1 MPEVR
6 TVRLSFLLGLAGPSY
21 AHLRAILTCALIFTA
36 FASVAGRQSSHFDHE
51 RLTIATTD
59 APRSDLISAGERRRY
74 AFFLRRNQRLHL
86 TFDLGDAQTR
96 VFVADPG
103 GGTMRE
109 RIHRRRGP
117 LDLSIIA
124 ESDGRHHVEIASLE
138 TDGPAR
144 ILTLTTA
151 RVRLADAR
159 DRRDDAAEAAFSAAE
174 MLCDQWRKEQFETAL
189 ERYEF
194 AARRWE
200 SLGRWDA
207 AFHAWAGMAETHTIR
222 GRRADALIAWR
233 RGAQAARRARDAY
246 AEAQALNGAG
256 DAALFQGQRALAKRL
271 FRDAFAKRFGLDAER
286 QTALSAAFHANLA
299 ELASL
304 KGDFAQ
310 TIDNLRR
317 SRTLREEIGD
327 RRGQA
332 HALLNLAYVHT
343 DQRRLQEAVA
353 FAQDA
358 LKLWRTLQDKR
369 GEALTLTAMGVM
381 NGALGNKQ
389 KALDSHRDAQTL
401 FNAIGDEQ
409 SEAVTLNGLGYA
421 YLDINQLET
430 ARDKYLEARR
440 INRRLGNRLFEA
452 STCSQI
458 GAVNLKLSKAT
469 SDPQLAAERREE
481 ARRAYQDC
489 MTISESAGRTRLAV
503 YGRMGVAEILTL
515 SQKFSEAEAA
525 YRAALALCLTIQD
538 LYGQSLAWQG
548 LGDAQTGRN
557 DLRAAEI
564 SYQRALEISL
574 RTKDSE
580 REAAA
585 VFALARLAVQDGR
598 PDAALTGVERA
609 IGIVE
614 KLRDEV
620 HSKNLRA
627 SYFASVQEYYRLAI
641 AILMRLERARPGND
655 YAVRAFEM
663 QERRRARSLIETLA
677 DAATE
682 SPHAAPPELLKRE
695 DDLRNAVDK
704 LVNELRQARGPHREE
719 IARELRRLKAEQE
732 EATSDVERARRPAVA
747 AVPAI
752 PSLAEIQSDLLDSE
766 TVLLEYHLGE
776 ERSYLW
782 AVARDSFAAY
792 ELPPRAALETAA
804 RSFYALVSD
813 PHADQ
818 GEFRRRAVEVGRLA
832 LAPAAAHIAGKRLLV
847 VAEGLLQQIPFDIS
861 PASDADDSD
870 VNVGVCREAVVIP
883 SAATLA
889 WLRRRS
895 PSAPSKDIAVL
906 ADPVFDDADPRI
918 AAVETPPGT
927 TRPSAAVE
935 TTSVSRFF
943 DESAPNARIPRLP
956 ATLQEAKA
964 IQALAAGRSA
974 LVATG
979 FDANLE
985 KARSPELGRYHI
997 VHIATHGLIDN
1008 ANPELSGLVLSLVNE
1023 RGAPQSGFLNVGDV
1037 YQLNLSADLVVLSA
1051 CRAGLGTELS
1061 GEGLIGLTRAFQ
1073 SAGARSVLASLW
1085 KADDAATAELMKL
1098 FYEGVFNRQLSFSAA
1113 MRAAKEEIRRQPRWR
1128 APYYWAGFV
1137 LHGEYHTA
1145 PFAPP
1150 PDWKRAAYWGAAG
1163 AVGLALASFV
1173 IVRRRRRPPK
1183 SLGDSAQNP

>member
-6 TVRLSFLLGLAGPSY
+6 TVRLSFILGLAGPSY
-21 AHLRAILTCALIFTA
+21 AHLRAIWTCALIFTA
-36 FASVAGRQSSHFDHE
+36 FASVAALPSHRSDHE
-51 RLTIATTD
+51 HFTLTATD
-59 APRSDLISAGERRRY
+59 APRRDLISAGERRRY
-74 AFFLRRNQRLHL
+74 AFFLRRNQRLRL
-86 TFDLGDAQTR
+86 TFDMGETQTQ
-96 VFVADPG
+96 VFVSDPG
-103 GGTMRE
+103 GATVRE

-117 LDLSIIA
+117 LALSIIA
-124 ESDGRHHVEIASLE
+124 ESDGHHHVEIASLE

-144 ILTLTTA
+144 VFTLTTA
-151 RVRLADAR
+151 PVRLADAR
-159 DRRDDAAEAAFSAAE
+159 DRLDDAAEDAFSAAE
-174 MLCDQWRKEQFETAL
+174 TLCDQWRKEQFETAL

-222 GRRADALIAWR
+222 GRRADAHIAWR
-233 RGAQAARRARDAY
+233 RAEQAARRARDAY
-246 AEAQALNGAG
+246 AEAQALNGVG
-256 DAALFQGQRALAKRL
+256 DATLFQGKRALAKRL
-271 FRDAFAKRFGLDAER
+271 FRDAFAKRFGLDSER

-299 ELASL
+299 ELTSL
-304 KGDFAQ
+304 DGDFAQ
-310 TIDNLRR
+310 TIDNLGRAR
-317 SRTLREEIGD
+317 ALWEKIGD

-332 HALLNLAYVHT
+332 HALLNLAYVYT
-343 DQRRLQEAVA
+343 DQRRLQEAVSS
-353 FAQDA
+353 AQEA

-389 KALDSHRDAQTL
+389 KALDSHRTAQTL
-401 FNAIGDEQ
+401 FNEIGDEQ

-421 YLDINQLET
+421 YLDINELET

-469 SDPQLAAERREE
+469 SDPQIAAERREE

-489 MTISESAGRTRLAV
+489 TTISELAGRAQLSV
-503 YGRMGVAEILTL
+503 YGRMGVAEILIL

-525 YRAALALCLTIQD
+525 YRAALALCLKIQN
-538 LYGQSLAWQG
+538 LYGQSIAWQG
-548 LGDAQTGRN
+548 LGDAQAGRN
-557 DLRAAEI
+557 DRRSAEI
-564 SYQRALEISL
+564 SYQRAIEVSL
-574 RTKDSE
+574 RTQDAA

-585 VFALARLAVQDGR
+585 VFALARLAAQDGR

-614 KLRDEV
+614 GLRDKV
-620 HSKNLRA
+620 DSKNLRA
-627 SYFASVQEYYRLAI
+627 SYFASVQEYYGLAI
-641 AILMRLERARPGND
+641 DILMRLERARPGND
-655 YAVRAFEM
+655 YAARAFEM

-682 SPHAAPPELLKRE
+682 SPREAPPELLKRE
-695 DDLRNAVDK
+695 GDLQSAVDR
-704 LVNELRQARGPHREE
+704 LVNELRRARGPHREE
-719 IARELRRLKAEQE
+719 IERELRRLKADLEQ
-732 EATSDVERARRPAVA
+732 ATSDVERARRPAA
-747 AVPAI
+747 AAPAI
-752 PSLAEIQSDLLDSE
+752 PSLAEIQSALLDSE

-782 AVARDSFAAY
+782 AVAHDSFAAY
-792 ELPPRAALETAA
+792 ELPPRAALEAA
-804 RSFYALVSD
+804 AQPLYALFSD
-813 PHADQ
+813 PKAD
-818 GEFRRRAVEVGRLA
+818 ESTFRRRAVEVGRLL
-832 LAPAAAHIAGKRLLV
+832 LAPAAAHIAGKRLLI
-847 VAEGLLQQIPFDIS
+847 VAEGLLQQVPFDIP
-861 PASDADDSD
+861 PATDAADSD

-883 SAATLA
+883 SAATLV

-895 PSAPSKDIAVL
+895 PPAPSKDIAVL

-935 TTSVSRFF
+935 MTSLSRFF

-964 IQALAAGRSA
+964 IEALAAGRSA

-979 FDANLE
+979 VAANRK
-985 KARSPELGRYHI
+985 KAQSPELGRCRI

-1008 ANPELSGLVLSLVNE
+1008 ANPELSGLALSPFDE
-1023 RGAPQSGFLNVGDV
+1023 RGAPQNGFLSMRDV
-1037 YQLNLSADLVVLSA
+1037 CQLNLSADLVVLSA

-1061 GEGLIGLTRAFQ
+1061 GEGLIGLTRAFH

-1085 KADDAATAELMKL
+1085 KADDAATAELMKV
-1098 FYEGVFNRQLSFSAA
+1098 FYEGVFNRRLSFSAA
-1113 MRAAKEEIRRQPRWR
+1113 LRAAKEEIRRQPRWR

-1137 LHGEYHTA
+1137 LHGEYHAA

-1150 PDWKRAAYWGAAG
+1150 PDWKRAAYWGAGG

-1173 IVRRRRRPPK
+1173 IIRRRRRPPQ